1 MKATMVTTIAHLEI
15 PADDIDR
22 AKKFY
27 TELFGWEFK
36 EFGDSGYWLFSMER
50 GTKPMG
56 GGLMKR
62 MRAEQPIL
70 NYFEIPSIDEYSKKV
85 RALGGTVV
93 AEKTAVPEMGYYCV
107 CKDTE
112 GNAFGLWED
121 DRSAK

>member
-1 MKATMVTTIAHLEI
+1 MKATMETTIAHLEI
-15 PADDIDR
+15 PADEIER

-36 EFGDSGYWLFSMER
+36 QFGDSGYWLFSMER

-62 MRAEQPIL
+62 MRPEQPIL
-70 NYFEIPSIDEYSKKV
+70 NYFEISSIDEYSKKV
-85 RALGGTVV
+85 RSLGGTVV
-93 AEKTAVPEMGYYCV
+93 AEKTAVPEMGYFCI

-112 GNAFGLWED
+112 GNVFGLWEVD
-121 DRSAK
+121 ESAK